1 MVSSLIGKMEFKN
14 TIFRFMLKSLGQWT
28 SLSLKPRKIIPST
41 LTLVPS
47 KPSERGQGEP
57 VTLRHETKYVNFFK
71 LFYSMNSEFFF
82 FINFYPITF
91 LHLITFSRDN
101 ILTTPKGRILNLQ
114 PSVIDGESV
123 RTSDE
128 YEQLVAIQGEER
140 SPMDEDFNKVMKLM

>member
-71 LFYSMNSEFFF
+71 LFYSMNSEIFFF
-82 FINFYPITF
+82 
-91 LHLITFSRDN
+91 LLIFT
-101 ILTTPKGRILNLQ
+101 Q
-114 PSVIDGESV
+114 
-123 RTSDE
+123 
-128 YEQLVAIQGEER
+128 
-140 SPMDEDFNKVMKLM
+140 

>member
-91 LHLITFSRDN
+91 LHLITF
-101 ILTTPKGRILNLQ
+101 
-114 PSVIDGESV
+114 
-123 RTSDE
+123 
-128 YEQLVAIQGEER
+128 
-140 SPMDEDFNKVMKLM
+140 